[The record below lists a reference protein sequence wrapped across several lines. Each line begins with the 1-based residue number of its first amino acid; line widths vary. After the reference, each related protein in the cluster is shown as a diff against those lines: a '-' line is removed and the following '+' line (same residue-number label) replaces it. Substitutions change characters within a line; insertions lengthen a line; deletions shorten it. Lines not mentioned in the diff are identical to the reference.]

1 MKRYVLLSLICAL
14 TAVSASAQS
23 KGNIHPVQ
31 IPVSRIAPVSP
42 DTFSYAIG
50 VVQAASL
57 RQYLMQ
63 QEGVDSAYLSFAA
76 QGIVTS
82 FSAEEEKQIIAL
94 AAGLK
99 IARVNR
105 ERIVPS
111 LNQQAVGREDS
122 TYVVPEIY
130 GQALAQALMD
140 QPTIFSADSAEKIV
154 NRQMEYQQH
163 VFRTSNEQWLEQN
176 KKQKDIK
183 TLPSGLQYR
192 ILTQGNGPK
201 PTENSKVEV
210 NYEGR
215 LIDGTVFD
223 SSYRRGQP
231 TQFPVTGVIKGW
243 TEALLLMPEGSTWEL
258 YIPQELG
265 YGERGAGRNIPAY
278 ATLIFKVEL
287 LKADVK

>member
-130 GQALAQALMD
+130 SQALAQALMD

>member
-122 TYVVPEIY
+122 TYVVHEIY

>member
-176 KKQKDIK
+176 KKQKDVK

-192 ILTQGNGPK
+192 VLTQGNGPK

>member
-140 QPTIFSADSAEKIV
+140 QPTVFSADSAEKIV

>member
-130 GQALAQALMD
+130 SQALAQALMD

-176 KKQKDIK
+176 KKQKDVK

-192 ILTQGNGPK
+192 VLTQGNGPK

>member
-1 MKRYVLLSLICAL
+1 MKRYALLSLICAL

>member
-31 IPVSRIAPVSP
+31 IPVSRIAPVNP

-130 GQALAQALMD
+130 SQALAQALMD

>member
-176 KKQKDIK
+176 KKQKDVK

>member
-82 FSAEEEKQIIAL
+82 YSAEEEKQIIAL

-130 GQALAQALMD
+130 SRALAQALMD

-176 KKQKDIK
+176 KKQKDVK

-192 ILTQGNGPK
+192 VLTQGNGPK

>member
-130 GQALAQALMD
+130 SQALAQALMD

-176 KKQKDIK
+176 KKQKDVK

>member
-82 FSAEEEKQIIAL
+82 FTAEEEKQIIAL

-130 GQALAQALMD
+130 SQALAQALMD

-154 NRQMEYQQH
+154 NRQME
-163 VFRTSNEQWLEQN
+163 
-176 KKQKDIK
+176 
-183 TLPSGLQYR
+183 
-192 ILTQGNGPK
+192 
-201 PTENSKVEV
+201 
-210 NYEGR
+210 
-215 LIDGTVFD
+215 
-223 SSYRRGQP
+223 
-231 TQFPVTGVIKGW
+231 
-243 TEALLLMPEGSTWEL
+243 
-258 YIPQELG
+258 
-265 YGERGAGRNIPAY
+265 
-278 ATLIFKVEL
+278 
-287 LKADVK
+287 

>member
-1 MKRYVLLSLICAL
+1 MQRYVLRSLICAL

>member
-1 MKRYVLLSLICAL
+1 MKRYFILTFVCAL
-14 TAVSASAQS
+14 TVLSASAQR
-23 KGNIHPVQ
+23 KGTVHPVKV
-31 IPVSRIAPVSP
+31 PVSRISPVSP
-42 DTFSYAIG
+42 DTFSYAMG
-50 VVQAASL
+50 VVQAPSL

-76 QGIVTS
+76 QGIVTPLS
-82 FSAEEEKQIIAL
+82 EEETNQIIAL

-105 ERIVPS
+105 ERIIPS

-122 TYVVPEIY
+122 AYVVPEIY
-130 GQALAQALMD
+130 CQALALAMLGE
-140 QPTIFSADSAEKIV
+140 PTAYSADSAEKIV
-154 NRQMEYQQH
+154 NRQMEYQQDL
-163 VFRTSNEQWLEQN
+163 FRISNEQWLEQN
-176 KKQKDIK
+176 KKQKDVK

-192 ILTQGNGPK
+192 IITQGNGPK
-201 PTENSKVEV
+201 PTESSKVDV
-210 NYEGR
+210 HYEGR
-215 LIDGTVFD
+215 LINGKVFD
-223 SSYRRGQP
+223 SSYTRGKS

-265 YGERGAGRNIPAY
+265 YGERGAGRDIPAY

>member
-201 PTENSKVEV
+201 PTENSKVDV

-215 LIDGTVFD
+215 LIDGTVVD

>member
-130 GQALAQALMD
+130 SQALAQALMD

-215 LIDGTVFD
+215 LIDGTIFD

>member
-57 RQYLMQ
+57 RQYVMQ

>member
-76 QGIVTS
+76 QGIVKS

-176 KKQKDIK
+176 KKQKDVK

-192 ILTQGNGPK
+192 VLTQGNGPK

>member
-31 IPVSRIAPVSP
+31 IPVSRITPVSP